1 MIIVSG
7 WMRVAPQQ
15 RQAYLAGCV
24 PVIEAARRAP
34 GCIDFHISAD
44 ALDPARINVFE
55 QWESVDDVER
65 FRGAGPS
72 DEQTDAILAAQV
84 DQHEVAGTIRLT

>member
-7 WMRVAPQQ
+7 WMRVAPDQ

-34 GCIDFHISAD
+34 GCIDFHLSAD
-44 ALDPARINVFE
+44 PLDDERINVFE
-55 QWESVDDVER
+55 QWAAVDDVER
-65 FRGAGPS
+65 FRGSGPS
-72 DEQTDAILAAQV
+72 DEQATAIVAAQV
-84 DQHEVAGTIRLT
+84 DQHEVASTTHLT